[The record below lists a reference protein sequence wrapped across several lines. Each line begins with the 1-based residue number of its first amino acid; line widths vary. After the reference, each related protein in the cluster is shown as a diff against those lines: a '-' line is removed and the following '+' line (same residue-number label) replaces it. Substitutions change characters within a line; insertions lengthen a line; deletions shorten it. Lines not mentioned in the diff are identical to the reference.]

1 MSALAGL
8 RVLELGEGIAGAF
21 AARLLG
27 DHGAD
32 VVKLRESAFTASPD
46 DPLFQYL
53 HWNKRFV
60 EPGVAPERERL
71 ITTADVV
78 ICSGIGQGEPLREL
92 NQRAVLTLISPFG
105 QTGPYR
111 DYAATDLVLQAMSGL
126 MAISGCSGREPLR
139 HGLRTSYYL
148 AGLNAAY
155 ATLAGVLAARRT
167 GAGVTIDLAIRDC
180 LSSELVMNHALH
192 VFTGVVQGPP
202 PAANDP
208 FDGHPTATGDGF
220 VSLQTSARQGPVE
233 IAELLNEPALAELRF
248 ATADARAESGSELR
262 EILDDRLSGERALTV
277 FLQASQRG
285 LLSGAVQHADDL
297 LSCPQLEHRGLFTT
311 VPHRSANGGAL
322 RLPLTLA
329 QMSRTP
335 STMRAPA
342 PTQVAGALTWI
353 APRGVDEC
361 GASTQPAGESSLA
374 GDRSPVTKP
383 LAGIRVLDLS
393 VIFAAP
399 YMAALLSDLGAEVIK
414 IESPRRIDQTRT
426 DWGGYFD
433 NRPGSEP
440 WNRSGTFQAVN
451 RGKRSFAVDLATDAG
466 RELFAE
472 LVACSDVVLE
482 NLSRGAA
489 DKLGVTYEQY
499 RAANPGLVMLS
510 NTGYGATGPWSQFKA
525 QGTTLEATM
534 GLMAVTGY
542 EDGPPARAGQS
553 VPDFIACWAGLDR
566 AAHSA
571 RAPRPDR

>member
-1 MSALAGL
+1 MEAKFSLRATVALALSGADTAEPDTFTDQRLTAPLYRMLLDRIDVRFDPRLTDYQARVSVVAAQGQADSAFSDVGLAPAPAAEGRWLRSKYHRLAGPVIGADRANALEHLVDEVQRLGSVSTADVLRGAQLSALAGL

-27 DHGAD
+27 DLGAD

-399 YMAALLSDLGAEVIK
+399 YMAACCLTS
-414 IESPRRIDQTRT
+414 
-426 DWGGYFD
+426 
-433 NRPGSEP
+433 
-440 WNRSGTFQAVN
+440 
-451 RGKRSFAVDLATDAG
+451 
-466 RELFAE
+466 
-472 LVACSDVVLE
+472 
-482 NLSRGAA
+482 
-489 DKLGVTYEQY
+489 
-499 RAANPGLVMLS
+499 
-510 NTGYGATGPWSQFKA
+510 
-525 QGTTLEATM
+525 
-534 GLMAVTGY
+534 
-542 EDGPPARAGQS
+542 
-553 VPDFIACWAGLDR
+553 
-566 AAHSA
+566 
-571 RAPRPDR
+571 APR